1 LRFRY
6 RHLLA
11 EKGAQLGDSAA
22 KLRGGLQKLD
32 ETREQVGAMQVVCQ
46 EKKVTVAKAK
56 KDCEELLVEIVQEK
70 RVVDEQERQVG
81 PRYSLSNQANE
92 CRCCA
97 QVKGL
102 PSDSCFKWRALLG
115 TVLNSE
121 RRLVGRFALP
131 EISP

>member
-1 LRFRY
+1 MRFRY

-11 EKGAQLGDSAA
+11 EKGAQLGESAG

-81 PRYSLSNQANE
+81 PRHVSLHRSGSWFVMGVASAF
-92 CRCCA
+92 CRA
-97 QVKGL
+97 V
-102 PSDSCFKWRALLG
+102 LG
-115 TVLNSE
+115 IARGYL
-121 RRLVGRFALP
+121 R
-131 EISP
+131 

>member
-1 LRFRY
+1 MSKQVTSFSDHIFDRILTRCKSRKTVPFTQPRSPFSSWDFRY

-11 EKGAQLGDSAA
+11 EKGAQLGESAG

-81 PRYSLSNQANE
+81 PRH
-92 CRCCA
+92 R
-97 QVKGL
+97 
-102 PSDSCFKWRALLG
+102 F
-115 TVLNSE
+115 LN
-121 RRLVGRFALP
+121 
-131 EISP
+131 